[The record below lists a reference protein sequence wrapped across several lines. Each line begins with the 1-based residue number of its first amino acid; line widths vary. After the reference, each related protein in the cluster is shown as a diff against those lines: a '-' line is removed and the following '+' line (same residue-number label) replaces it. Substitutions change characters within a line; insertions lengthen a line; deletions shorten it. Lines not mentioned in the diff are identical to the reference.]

1 MILRSL
7 TIVTAAADERL
18 VNAGLR
24 RGSGTRFYGQ
34 ESNEARRN
42 VMQPTLSSSRAPQGQ
57 PRAADTKPS
66 PGRHPHVTHI
76 RDTSTMGT
84 ASERFDL
91 PLELLAAGHAADG
104 NAHRRSR
111 VLVLGDEADVAELIR
126 CNLIQEG
133 WEVFTVDSAAGAL
146 QRVSDVRP
154 DLVLLDT
161 RVPQLN
167 GWEVCRRLKEDPE
180 TRAIPAII
188 ITGRVDQSDRVLGFE
203 VGADAVVILG

>member
-1 MILRSL
+1 
-7 TIVTAAADERL
+7 
-18 VNAGLR
+18 
-24 RGSGTRFYGQ
+24 
-34 ESNEARRN
+34 
-42 VMQPTLSSSRAPQGQ
+42 MQPTLSASRAPQGQ